1 MGGTS
6 STDEQLAVDLARVM
20 FERIVE
26 VEPEQSPA
34 RLIFAQQARSYLD
47 HPARALA
54 GQDAKGRPL
63 QFGLT
68 GLELLLVPVL
78 MEASVEVLAYLGGQ
92 AVLRGGAASTA
103 ALRRLFAKTRPPG
116 GSADAGG
123 PAGRDVST
131 PAGAQAHGPSPT
143 ESGDGD
149 LALSA
154 AQWAEV
160 ASIVESVLVRHAR
173 MAPERADRLAVAVVG
188 EGVLRGSG
196 R

>member
-6 STDEQLAVDLARVM
+6 PTDEQLAVELARVM
-20 FERIVE
+20 FERIVQ
-26 VEPEQSPA
+26 VEPEQSAA

-78 MEASVEVLAYLGGQ
+78 MEASVEVIAYLGGQ
-92 AVLRGGAASTA
+92 AVLRGGAATA
-103 ALRRLFAKTRPPG
+103 AVLRRLFAKKQP
-116 GSADAGG
+116 SADTDG
-123 PAGRDVST
+123 PG
-131 PAGAQAHGPSPT
+131 GAQARGSAPT
-143 ESGDGD
+143 EPGDD
-149 LALSA
+149 DVALTA

-160 ASIVESVLVRHAR
+160 ARIVESVLVRHAR